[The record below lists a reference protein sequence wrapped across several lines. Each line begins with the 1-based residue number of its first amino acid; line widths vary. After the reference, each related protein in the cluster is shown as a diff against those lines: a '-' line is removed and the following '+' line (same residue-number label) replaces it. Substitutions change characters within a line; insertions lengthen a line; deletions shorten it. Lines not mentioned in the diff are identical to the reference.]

1 MEYYSDI
8 NWEAAKF
15 YKLACFI
22 ILYSDTKHSMLTFS
36 RRSESG
42 GSAKKS
48 KQEKKKQTKQQWGG
62 SPVPHFTPLFLSTI
76 RRGYA
81 HGGHVFC

>member
-8 NWEAAKF
+8 NWEAGKF

-22 ILYSDTKHSMLTFS
+22 ILYSDTKHSMLTFF
-36 RRSESG
+36 RRSKSG
-42 GSAKKS
+42 GSEKKS
-48 KQEKKKQTKQQWGG
+48 KQEKKQTKQQWVG